1 VLPISRQLAPASRL
15 AVKAA
20 RRQPLLSPA
29 AATWSTGFVSVP
41 LPKGRSSSRR
51 RVRPTT
57 VPDFQQKGASFFR
70 AHAAF
75 SLHLRLLDGWEFVMI
90 SSVLVVAMA
99 VLWQPTDTT
108 RASREAFTGCLRTY
122 VEHATNA
129 HTSAADFAIAYP
141 QQCMTQQTA
150 FHAAIISR
158 ERASRASQADAEE
171 SANLEIEDARTNFS
185 ERFAM
190 SLPATPAAAP
200 ATATAAATPATT
212 PAATPAATPAT
223 ATTAT
228 PAATP
233 ASQTTPPH

>member
-1 VLPISRQLAPASRL
+1 
-15 AVKAA
+15 
-20 RRQPLLSPA
+20 
-29 AATWSTGFVSVP
+29 
-41 LPKGRSSSRR
+41 
-51 RVRPTT
+51 
-57 VPDFQQKGASFFR
+57 
-70 AHAAF
+70 
-75 SLHLRLLDGWEFVMI
+75 MI

-99 VLWQPTDTT
+99 VMWQPTDTT

-122 VEHATNA
+122 VEHASTA
-129 HTSAADFAIAYP
+129 HTSAADFATAYP

-150 FHAAIISR
+150 FRSAIISR
-158 ERASRASQADAEE
+158 ERASRSTQAQAEE

-212 PAATPAATPAT
+212 PAATPAARPA
-223 ATTAT
+223 AASTAT

>member
-1 VLPISRQLAPASRL
+1 
-15 AVKAA
+15 
-20 RRQPLLSPA
+20 
-29 AATWSTGFVSVP
+29 
-41 LPKGRSSSRR
+41 
-51 RVRPTT
+51 
-57 VPDFQQKGASFFR
+57 
-70 AHAAF
+70 
-75 SLHLRLLDGWEFVMI
+75 MI

-99 VLWQPTDTT
+99 VMWQPADTT
-108 RASREAFTGCLRTY
+108 RASREAFTGCLRAY
-122 VEHATNA
+122 VDHASSA
-129 HTSAADFAIAYP
+129 HTSQADFTAAYP
-141 QQCMTQQTA
+141 QQCATQQAA
-150 FHAAIISR
+150 FRAAIISR
-158 ERASRASQADAEE
+158 ERASRSTQAQADE

-212 PAATPAATPAT
+212 PAATPAA